1 MDTENNPV
9 VEAGTTA
16 FFNGGAQQAIIA
28 LTITVTKADETSSAL
43 YLDLTKF
50 LTLTDNF

>member
-1 MDTENNPV
+1 MDTTNNPV
-9 VEAGTTA
+9 VEANTVA
-16 FFNGGAQQAIIA
+16 FFTGSAQQAIIA
-28 LTITVTKADETSSAL
+28 LTITVDKVSEASNAL